1 MELIQNKF
9 PSRKIFRLQETKV
22 DVFDKTLTEELEY
35 SIDYLELGN
44 KLVRKKGMKS
54 RIGQLFLIPYFILT
68 FGLFIHTVITDPN
81 SNMIPFWLLGSGFFL
96 GISLLAHF
104 SVKTN
109 LVYITG
115 GNKTLELFQNKPD
128 TDSVNK
134 FITEL
139 QTRIKKSYQKEFL
152 KFGDSTPDEFR
163 IGQIEWLNRIDM
175 ISDEETKMLMEK
187 LENNGNTYIGFNIRN
202 ES

>member
-9 PSRKIFRLQETKV
+9 PSRKIFKLYETKV
-22 DVFDKTLTEELEY
+22 YVFDKTLTEELEY

-68 FGLFIHTVITDPN
+68 FGLLIHTVITDPN
-81 SNMIPFWLLGSGFFL
+81 SNMVPFWLLGSGFFL

-109 LVYITG
+109 LIYITG
-115 GNKTLELFQNKPD
+115 GDKTLELFQNKPD
-128 TDSVNK
+128 TVYVSK
-134 FITEL
+134 FLTEL
-139 QTRIKKSYQKEFL
+139 QTRIRKSYQKEYL
-152 KFGDSTPDEFR
+152 KFGNSTPDEFR
-163 IGQIEWLNRIDM
+163 IGQIEWLHRIGM
-175 ISDEETKMLMEK
+175 ISDEESKMLIEK
-187 LENNGNTYIGFNIRN
+187 LENNGNTYIGFNIKN

>member
-1 MELIQNKF
+1 M
-9 PSRKIFRLQETKV
+9 
-22 DVFDKTLTEELEY
+22 
-35 SIDYLELGN
+35 
-44 KLVRKKGMKS
+44 
-54 RIGQLFLIPYFILT
+54 
-68 FGLFIHTVITDPN
+68 
-81 SNMIPFWLLGSGFFL
+81 
-96 GISLLAHF
+96 
-104 SVKTN
+104 
-109 LVYITG
+109 
-115 GNKTLELFQNKPD
+115 ELFQNKPD